1 MITDKRLKELDA
13 KFEQVIQNAQM
24 EVSDTEFTPDKAA
37 DRREKANASD
47 LDFCKIY
54 FSKVF
59 DSEWNDL
66 HREVATWERG
76 NYTLE
81 ASRWFGK
88 SAFTYI
94 GKGVKHI
101 AMGKGGIVNISSEKE
116 DTAKNK
122 TDMLSRVIQKNKLL
136 CYDYGIEV
144 IQDEKGNHI
153 FKSDGGQTNL
163 VATSVRMGLRSL
175 SDDDFN
181 RFRLSLMDDLYSRQS
196 VKSDTHCEKV
206 YDFITSE
213 VWGMMEDDGLSIF
226 LGNTITEDA
235 PIAQIREEFTE
246 KTGNYFVLPATNED
260 ETESNWPE
268 RYPIEYIKANWM
280 PPHKPYDVWMGDYK
294 CQPVE
299 VGEIMDPDWIKFV
312 NMNLI
317 NIVSVI
323 SCADPAH
330 GESPA
335 ACDKGLVT
343 GGIDDKNRVHCLD
356 IYLRKEGYLEFFDY
370 ALQAIKEYGSKV
382 LLFENDFSQWNYA
395 RPYYDQWRQQKK
407 VTLPIV
413 EFKSSDLFT
422 EYRASDKDSRIMN
435 LVHPHQTGQFLYS
448 EELKGSADFEKYK
461 NTNYL
466 RFGAHK
472 KGKLDGLDAMA
483 SMYIH
488 IFSYIDTG
496 AFKPLKRR
504 KYTPT
509 QMKNWFR

>member
-37 DRREKANASD
+37 ARREKANASD
-47 LDFCKIY
+47 LAFCKIY

-299 VGEIMDPDWIKFV
+299 VGDVMDPDWLKFI
-312 NMNLI
+312 NINLI
-317 NIVSVI
+317 NILAAISV
-323 SCADPAH
+323 ADPAY
-330 GESPA
+330 GESPT
-335 ACDKGLVT
+335 ACKKSLATV
-343 GGIDDKNRVHCLD
+343 GIDDKHKFYVLD
-356 IYLRKEGYLEFFDY
+356 IYLRNEGYLLFFDY
-370 ALQAIKEYGSKV
+370 ALEILKEYQSKV
-382 LLFENDFSQWNYA
+382 LLFENDFSQWTIASPFY
-395 RPYYDQWRQQKK
+395 QTWREQKK
-407 VTLPIV
+407 TVLPIIPFLSK
-413 EFKSSDLFT
+413 ELET
-422 EYRASDKDSRIMN
+422 EYRGADKESRIMN
-435 LVHPHQTGQFLYS
+435 LVHPHQTGQLLYN
-448 EELKGSADFEKYK
+448 EELKGDHDYNMYK
-461 NTNYL
+461 TSNYL
-466 RFGAHK
+466 RFGAA
-472 KGKLDGLDAMA
+472 KGTKLDGLDALA
-483 SMYIH
+483 SAYIQ
-488 IFSYIDTG
+488 IWSYIETG